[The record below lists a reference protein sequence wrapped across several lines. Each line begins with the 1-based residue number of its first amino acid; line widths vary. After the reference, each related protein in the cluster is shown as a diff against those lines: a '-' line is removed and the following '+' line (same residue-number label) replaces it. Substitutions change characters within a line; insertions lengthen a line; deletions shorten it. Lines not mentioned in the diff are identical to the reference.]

1 MFSESEIK
9 ECIVKDKS
17 VLEEA
22 YLAVEGRYQWYMPI
36 RITILFSAMLFCLT
50 GCGRQDVPVTDAAKT
65 EEPKAEMEGE
75 AAENE
80 TGEIAEDVPQVQS
93 EDDAAA
99 ASSVCEISTEEDI
112 DWAIWSEGI
121 YCYSN
126 GELCGYLDGEGE
138 RITECV
144 YEEAMPFSEGLACV
158 RRNGK
163 YGYIGK
169 DGEIMLPFIYD
180 QASSFREGVAYF
192 SIGEEYGLIDP
203 EGNVVL
209 ELTDCDSISSFRE
222 GLAYFSVD
230 GRYGYMDKNGRIV
243 VEPLYDD
250 AGYFYEGLA
259 VVMRDGLGGVIGKDG
274 EEILSPEY
282 IGISTED
289 TCILAQK
296 EDGFFFFDTEG
307 HEVSSGAW
315 DWVSGDNDLFYL
327 YKDDKVGLADRYG
340 NLILEPIY
348 EEIMPIPERK
358 LVMVRKEEEGYGV
371 LDYKGQ
377 ITVPF
382 RDYDSVYDFVKER
395 AVVELNGKYGVLRY
409 DGTLEIP
416 VEYDEIRLFSDGSTA
431 VWTGNKVELT
441 DDNGNLI
448 LSGEYEYLWKSG
460 DGYCTDNFG
469 SDEKTKFWDSQGNLV
484 SEYEYDSLA
493 SAFGVK
499 NTYILDDRTLL
510 KKGEES
516 EESLEEV
523 LLTNQITPRI
533 GAFKDCL
540 KNGSVSGY
548 AGGVSYSEDMEDM
561 RQWQK
566 CSKLYQMGEEDS
578 TVLFFYAE
586 PRHASNFRESNS
598 GLYMERNGRVE
609 QLIGAGECGGSIGG
623 DRLCFW
629 YDTQEG
635 VLKAGTGGRGGGFG
649 GSSSSGDVYQ
659 LKNGEMVLENSFLCC
674 HQYASIYSEE
684 TLLQNAGLFYDEGGS
699 PYTEENILEAE
710 YIVEYIVNEERVS
723 VEEYNAARRRY
734 VSCVPLDMN

>member
-1 MFSESEIK
+1 MRKRGLRRNGQGWIRCVIMTALF
-9 ECIVKDKS
+9 
-17 VLEEA
+17 A
-22 YLAVEGRYQWYMPI
+22 AV
-36 RITILFSAMLFCLT
+36 LT
-50 GCGRQDVPVTDAAKT
+50 GCGKT
-65 EEPKAEMEGE
+65 EISQVAGV
-75 AAENE
+75 E
-80 TGEIAEDVPQVQS
+80 TEEQREQAEDGMEEMA
-93 EDDAAA
+93 EDTDTLQAAPEESARA
-99 ASSVCEISTEEDI
+99 ASSIYEISTGETVR
-112 DWAIWSEGI
+112 WAIWSEGI

-126 GELCGYLDGEGE
+126 GDRCGYLSEEGD
-138 RITECV
+138 RITSCL
-144 YEEAMPFSEGLACV
+144 YEEAMPFSEGIACV
-158 RRNGK
+158 RLDGK

-169 DGEIMLPFIYD
+169 DGETMLPFIYD

-209 ELTDCDSISSFRE
+209 ELTVCDSISSFRE

-230 GRYGYMDKNGRIV
+230 GRYGYMDKSGRTV

-274 EEILSPEY
+274 EEILPPEY

-327 YKDDKVGLADRYG
+327 YKDDKVGIADRYG

-348 EEIMPIPERK
+348 EEIIPIPERK
-358 LVMVRKEEEGYGV
+358 LAMVRKEEEGYGV
-371 LDYKGQ
+371 LDYEGQ
-377 ITVPF
+377 TTVPF
-382 RDYDSVYDFVKER
+382 RDYDSVNDFVKGR
-395 AVVELNGKYGVLRY
+395 AVIELNGKYGVLRY

-431 VWTGNKVELT
+431 VWTGNTVELT

-448 LSGEYEYLWKSG
+448 LSGEYKYLWKSG

-469 SDEKTKFWDSQGNLV
+469 SDEKTKFWDGQGNLV

-499 NTYILDDRTLL
+499 NTYILDNRTLL
-510 KKGEES
+510 KTGEES

-540 KNGSVSGY
+540 KNGNVSAY

-566 CSKLYQMGEEDS
+566 YSKLYQMGEEDS
-578 TVLFFYAE
+578 TVLYFYAE
-586 PRHASNFRESNS
+586 PRYASNFRESNS
-598 GLYMERNGRVE
+598 GLYLERNGRAE
-609 QLIGAGECGGSIGG
+609 QLIGAGECGGSMGG

-635 VLKAGTGGRGGGFG
+635 VLKAGTRGRGGGFG

-659 LKNGEMVLENSFLCC
+659 LKNGEMVLENSFICY
-674 HQYASIYSEE
+674 HQYASNYSEE
-684 TLLQNAGLFYDEGGS
+684 TLLQNAVLFYDEDGN
-699 PYTEENILEAE
+699 PYTEKSILEAE
-710 YIVEYIVNEERVS
+710 YVVEYIVNEEQVS

-734 VSCVPLDMN
+734 ISYMPLDMN